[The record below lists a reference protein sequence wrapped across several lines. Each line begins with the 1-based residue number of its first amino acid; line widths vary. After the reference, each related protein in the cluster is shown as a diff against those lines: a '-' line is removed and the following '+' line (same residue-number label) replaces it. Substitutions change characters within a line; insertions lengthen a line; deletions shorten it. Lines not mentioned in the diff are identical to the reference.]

1 MATTAVT
8 HSSMNVAP
16 QYQPILRE
24 IGIDADAVFTHPDIK
39 PWRKLPDRENCTL
52 DGTRADGS
60 SIRFHIKRF
69 VHPAKMSFPV
79 DDEVNG
85 IRALQLENV
94 PTAPLVGWGKLADRR
109 SFVITENLEGYEA
122 ADKLIE
128 SGVSFDRLLEPTAD
142 LAARLHNAGLHH
154 CDLYLCHFFARVSD
168 DRADVRLIDAA
179 RVKRLGLLARRWI
192 VKDLAQF
199 WFSTLGLPITQ
210 AQRMA
215 WLDRYAAKRKLDSVV
230 KLQRAIQKKSN
241 WIARHDAELRKREPG
256 RNISIPRGE

>member
-1 MATTAVT
+1 
-8 HSSMNVAP
+8 MNVAP

-94 PTAPLVGWGKLADRR
+94 PTAALVGWGKLADRR

-142 LAARLHNAGLHH
+142 LAAQLHKSGLHH

-168 DRADVRLIDAA
+168 DRVDVRLIDAA

-199 WFSTLGLPITQ
+199 WFSTIELPITQ

-215 WLDRYAAKRKLDSVV
+215 WLDRYAARRELDSVV

-241 WIARHDAELRKREPG
+241 WIARHDAELRKKQPN
-256 RNISIPRGE
+256 RNISIPRESDQNSA